1 MDIGKSISFITE
13 DERWLTK
20 IGIGAV
26 LIVVCSLFFWVL
38 LIPVILLGIL
48 LSGYTVQTARNV
60 MNGVERPLPEW
71 DNWGQLFN
79 DGFAVFVAGLVY
91 TLPIWLL
98 TCCAF
103 LAFIPAGAAG
113 EGDLGEVLVA
123 FGSLGVI
130 LISCLIF
137 IFILALLVVYPA
149 IIIQYVRTG
158 ELSATFR
165 FGEVLA
171 IARNNISN
179 IIIALLVI
187 MGVSFVI
194 SLIGAIPIIGWVVAI
209 AGQIYLVAVQG
220 HLYGQIGSMV
230 DGPSAK
236 EEKFAVE

>member
-1 MDIGKSISFITE
+1 MDIGKSISFVTE

-26 LIVVCSLFFWVL
+26 LIVVCALLFF
-38 LIPVILLGIL
+38 LIVPLILLGFL
-48 LSGYTVQTARNV
+48 LSGYTVQTVRNV

-71 DNWGQLFN
+71 DNWGQLFK

-98 TCCAF
+98 ICCAA

-113 EGDLGEVLVA
+113 DGDLGEVLVA
-123 FGSLGVI
+123 FGSLGAI

-137 IFILALLVVYPA
+137 IFALALLVVYPA
-149 IIIQYVRTG
+149 IIIQYVRVG
-158 ELSATFR
+158 DLGAIFR
-165 FGEVLA
+165 FGEVLG
-171 IARNNISN
+171 IARDNISN
-179 IIIALLVI
+179 IIIAVLVV

-209 AGQIYLVAVQG
+209 AGQIYLIAVQG
-220 HLYGQIGSMV
+220 HLYGQIGSMM

-236 EEKFAVE
+236 EEKFAV